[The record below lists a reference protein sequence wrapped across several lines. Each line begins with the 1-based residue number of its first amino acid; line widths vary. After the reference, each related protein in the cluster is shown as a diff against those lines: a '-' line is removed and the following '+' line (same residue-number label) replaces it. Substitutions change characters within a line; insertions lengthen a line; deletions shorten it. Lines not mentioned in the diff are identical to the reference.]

1 MFKKIVIVE
10 PVFMAKGRE
19 EELKKYCN
27 ELVVYD
33 TNVAD
38 EKETIERIGNADC
51 ILVSYSTIISKG
63 IIESCSNL
71 KHISLNL

>member
-10 PVFMAKGRE
+10 PVIMEKGRE

-33 TNVAD
+33 TNVTD
-38 EKETIERIGNADC
+38 EKETI
-51 ILVSYSTIISKG
+51 
-63 IIESCSNL
+63 
-71 KHISLNL
+71 